1 VFAPQKGANAEGV
14 THLEEGFRN
23 LSDLIDPAT
32 AHRAGSGAGGGLGY
46 AAMAVLGAVQESGAR
61 VIMEKVDLE
70 EHLATADLV
79 VTGEGSFDDQ
89 SLGGKITGQVLAMAA
104 RHNVPSLV
112 VCGVET
118 LATRDVLADYTVKS
132 VITLSE
138 CEPDSTR
145 SMANARV
152 LLVRAGERIGRLL
165 PQIVGR
171 TLGEV

>member
-1 VFAPQKGANAEGV
+1 MD
-14 THLEEGFRN
+14 R
-23 LSDLIDPAT
+23 
-32 AHRAGSGAGGGLGY
+32 
-46 AAMAVLGAVQESGAR
+46 
-61 VIMEKVDLE
+61 VDLE
-70 EHLATADLV
+70 EQLATADLV